1 MWDSAHRQDPEDVE
15 AAVLFVPQQHRSVEP
30 DRLQVGVEFRFLP
43 FGVTGMTY
51 TVDLTGCSAA
61 ETPGDPALKVAGPLS
76 DAPNAAHVFHEDQK
90 VLIESGESASCRL
103 VLKRQPRSLAL
114 EVGTETLH
122 RKFNRLVSALGLH
135 LSLQIV
141 EQRRVVIPNLQV
153 RTGENP
159 GALDAELLGNDLE
172 KLKERAWHSC

>member
-61 ETPGDPALKVAGPLS
+61 ETPGDPHSKSRDRFPMLRMLLMSFTK
-76 DAPNAAHVFHEDQK
+76 
-90 VLIESGESASCRL
+90 I
-103 VLKRQPRSLAL
+103 
-114 EVGTETLH
+114 
-122 RKFNRLVSALGLH
+122 RKS
-135 LSLQIV
+135 
-141 EQRRVVIPNLQV
+141 
-153 RTGENP
+153 
-159 GALDAELLGNDLE
+159 
-172 KLKERAWHSC
+172 